1 MESDSQIQ
9 ALLKKIEA
17 EEMEVM
23 LQRKS
28 IEQVLETREKDFRSL
43 ERSVQ
48 ERKLKLEKL
57 RGSGRMNAAREKDL
71 NQLSTGLAFAQRL
84 KKELEQDAPR
94 LEEKRVDYQRAN
106 DRLQNIEGE
115 LKRIQLER
123 KKLEK
128 LLANRIHAGRVM
140 QEAREEASM
149 DEMTRLSRR
158 GRDRE

>member
-1 MESDSQIQ
+1 
-9 ALLKKIEA
+9 
-17 EEMEVM
+17 
-23 LQRKS
+23 
-28 IEQVLETREKDFRSL
+28 
-43 ERSVQ
+43 
-48 ERKLKLEKL
+48 
-57 RGSGRMNAAREKDL
+57 MNAAREKDL
-71 NQLSTGLAFAQRL
+71 NQLSTGLAFAKRL